1 MSVVSSFITFLK
13 INRSSSEKTIKSY
26 LDDLKSFCKFLNK
39 DIENINL
46 LGRINGDE
54 IKKWLMERK
63 KTVSNRTISR
73 QIISIKMFFTFLNE
87 IYDVRND
94 VILNMSGLKFNNNL
108 PKAIECRQIE
118 DIIKNIDNILNY
130 DNDWELAR
138 DRLLLIL
145 LFSSGMRISEAL
157 SLKHGDFLKSE
168 FIIFGKGKKERIVP
182 ILDIVKEYYE
192 IYRQKLLENN
202 IQTQN
207 GFAFVNKKNKQLT
220 SREAERIFQKIKIN
234 KNLQYFSPHI
244 MRHSFASSMLE
255 NGANICQIQELLGHA
270 NLDTTQKYTKIT
282 KKIIGDKLKKI
293 KW

>member
-87 IYDVRND
+87 IYDIRND

-108 PKAIECRQIE
+108 PKAIEYRQIE
-118 DIIKNIDNILNY
+118 DIIKNIDKILNY
-130 DNDWELAR
+130 ENNWELAR
-138 DRLLLIL
+138 DKLLLIL

-157 SLKHGDFLKSE
+157 SLKHSDFLKSE

-182 ILDIVKEYYE
+182 MLDIVKEYYE
-192 IYRQKLLENN
+192 VYKQKLLENN
-202 IQTQN
+202 IHTQN
-207 GFAFVNKKNKQLT
+207 CFVFVNKKNKQLT

-282 KKIIGDKLKKI
+282 KKIIGDNLKKI